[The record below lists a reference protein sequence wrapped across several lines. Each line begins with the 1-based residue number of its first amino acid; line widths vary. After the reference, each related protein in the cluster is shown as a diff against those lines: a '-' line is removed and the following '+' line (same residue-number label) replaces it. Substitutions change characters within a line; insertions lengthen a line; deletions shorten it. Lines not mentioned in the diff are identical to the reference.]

1 MPKGIFEEIKNNNN
15 KVKKNYYE
23 KLIDDR
29 IELIKLLCVNKQ
41 FIELLETHSTIIEIE
56 RQQLISKGIEP
67 IRGNEIERFKILV
80 KDALYE
86 LGGK

>member
-15 KVKKNYYE
+15 KIKKNYYE

>member
-1 MPKGIFEEIKNNNN
+1 MPKGIFEEVKNNN
-15 KVKKNYYE
+15 KRIKKNYYE

>member
-67 IRGNEIERFKILV
+67 VRGNEIERFKILV

>member
-29 IELIKLLCVNKQ
+29 IELIKLLCVDKQ

>member
-1 MPKGIFEEIKNNNN
+1 MPKSVFEEAKNNN
-15 KVKKNYYE
+15 KRIKKNYYE

-41 FIELLETHSTIIEIE
+41 FMELIETHSTIIEIE

-67 IRGNEIERFKILV
+67 IKGNEIERFKILI
-80 KDALYE
+80 KDAIYE
-86 LGGK
+86 LGGV